1 MSIAF
6 NNRLKELE
14 RIAGELQQRIV
25 ALETE
30 LTRIQMAKRSPGRP
44 RKSNE
49 A

>member
-14 RIAGELQQRIV
+14 RIADELQQRV
-25 ALETE
+25 MDLETE

-44 RKSNE
+44 RKN
-49 A
+49 